1 MPYFVVQSENT
12 GEPDSDKEAV
22 FLDRLPPWRDR
33 DLESPE
39 ATRCADLVLL
49 RLEHEGRSHRQIAE
63 AIMAVGSQ
71 RTKRPEIREAAAEI
85 RSFLEG
91 QGFTDDQVDE
101 VVAVLRK
108 LVPPGTR
115 PETGRSAVAAR
126 LRRMKAEFAA
136 HGFELGP
143 IP

>member
-1 MPYFVVQSENT
+1 MPYFVVQSE
-12 GEPDSDKEAV
+12 GASEPDSDREAI

-33 DLESPE
+33 SLESAE
-39 ATRCADLVLL
+39 VTRCADLVLL
-49 RLEHEGRSHRQIAE
+49 HLEREGLSHRDTAE
-63 AIMAVGSQ
+63 AIMALDGP
-71 RTKRPEIREAAAEI
+71 RPKRSEIREAAATI
-85 RSFLEG
+85 RPFLEG
-91 QGFTDDQVDE
+91 QGFDDAQVAE
-101 VVAVLRK
+101 VVAALQK

-115 PETGRSAVAAR
+115 LETGRSAVAAR